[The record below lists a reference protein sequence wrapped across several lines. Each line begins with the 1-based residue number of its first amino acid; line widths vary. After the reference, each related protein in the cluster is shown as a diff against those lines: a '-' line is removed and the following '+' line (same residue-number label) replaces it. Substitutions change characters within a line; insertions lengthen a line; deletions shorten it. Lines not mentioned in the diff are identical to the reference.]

1 MRRILYLGL
10 TLAMS
15 AFLFT
20 NCAFEDWEPQP
31 SENTGDPGTPGQGEQ
46 KNVPFNVIASVV
58 KTKTVTD
65 GEDIVWTSGD
75 ALNVFHA
82 TASTTSIINDGKAAV
97 EDTGKGIFK
106 GTLATARKKGYSY
119 VWYMF

>member
-20 NCAFEDWEPQP
+20 NCTFQDWEPQP
-31 SENTGDPGTPGQGEQ
+31 SENTGDPGTPGPGEQ
-46 KNVPFNVIASVV
+46 KNVPFNVVASVAQ
-58 KTKTVTD
+58 TKTVTD
-65 GEDIVWTSGD
+65 GEDIVWAAGD

-82 TASTTSIINDGKAAV
+82 TASTTTIINDGKV
-97 EDTGKGIFK
+97 ELEDAGKGLFK
-106 GTLATARKKGYSY
+106 GTLAKALKE
-119 VWYMF
+119 